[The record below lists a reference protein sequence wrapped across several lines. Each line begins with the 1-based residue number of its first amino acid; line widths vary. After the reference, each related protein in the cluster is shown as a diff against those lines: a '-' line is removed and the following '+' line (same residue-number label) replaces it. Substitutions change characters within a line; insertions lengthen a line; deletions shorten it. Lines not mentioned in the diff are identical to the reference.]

1 MRTLLAS
8 LAAVGMLALLILVGV
23 VYTSTQSNA
32 NGGLPHFDCNGGVV
46 DITSPDGHL
55 ATYNASPDT
64 ITGVCIKAGN
74 NQRHSFFTA
83 DALVDNCYA
92 IHGIGSSFV
101 SVTRFGVEC
110 QDISHID
117 VLVASPTPTPTS
129 TPGPTPTPVCE
140 ECGTPTPTPTPEPTP
155 TPTPEPTPT
164 PTPKNPTATPTPVAD
179 PTPTPTPPVPVT
191 FPDTGGEPTRK

>member
-8 LAAVGMLALLILVGV
+8 LAAVGMLALLVLVGV

-32 NGGLPHFDCNGGVV
+32 NGGGHGDCDGGIVS
-46 DITSPDGHL
+46 IASPDGHL
-55 ATYNASPDT
+55 VTYNASPDT
-64 ITGVCIKAGN
+64 ITGLCLKAGN
-74 NQRHSFFTA
+74 TQLHSFFTA

-117 VLVASPTPTPTS
+117 VLVTSP
-129 TPGPTPTPVCE
+129 
-140 ECGTPTPTPTPEPTP
+140 TPTPTPTPEPTP
-155 TPTPEPTPT
+155 TPICEECVTPTPTPSPTATPTPNPTPEPTPT
-164 PTPKNPTATPTPVAD
+164 PTPTPVVES
-179 PTPTPTPPVPVT
+179 TPVPVPMT
-191 FPDTGGEPTRK
+191 LPDTGGEPARK